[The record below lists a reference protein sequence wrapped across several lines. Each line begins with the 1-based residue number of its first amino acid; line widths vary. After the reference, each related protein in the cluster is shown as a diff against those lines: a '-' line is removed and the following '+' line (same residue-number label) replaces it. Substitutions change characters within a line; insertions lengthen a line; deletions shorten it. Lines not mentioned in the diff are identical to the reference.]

1 MKIIAQ
7 AVSASF
13 LIHIIYI
20 FGTLLL
26 GFIQTLIYRPN
37 IETAW
42 RQLDNLQSQV
52 VFGASF
58 SPYIVLLSFVT
69 IAFFCWF
76 ILLFIQK
83 KSSRIAGE

>member
-7 AVSASF
+7 AVAASF
-13 LIHIIYI
+13 LIHVIYL

-26 GFIQTLIYRPN
+26 GFIQTLIFRPN

-52 VFGASF
+52 VFGASI
-58 SPYIVLLSFVT
+58 SPFIVVFSFVT
-69 IAFFCWF
+69 ISFFCWF
-76 ILLFIQK
+76 FLLFIQK
-83 KSSRIAGE
+83 KSNRIVGE